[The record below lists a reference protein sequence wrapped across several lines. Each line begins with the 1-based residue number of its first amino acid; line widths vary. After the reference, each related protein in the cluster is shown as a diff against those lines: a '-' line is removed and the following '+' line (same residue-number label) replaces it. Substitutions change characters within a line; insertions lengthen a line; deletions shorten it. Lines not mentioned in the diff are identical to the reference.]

1 MRKAELTK
9 RYLLFVVSLFFIGF
23 GISLTKH
30 AGLGTSTISSMANVF
45 SIRFPILTFGTWTI
59 LSNLFFFLGQVVV
72 LRRKFRPVQLLQV
85 PLAFL
90 FGFFTD
96 LGLWLAEFFPNDA
109 FWMQLLLVVAG
120 NFVLAFGIVL
130 SITADV
136 LLNAPEG
143 FVKALAD
150 TLKRPFSGVKLAFDI
165 VWVFLAAVLSVIF
178 FRALQG
184 VGIGTVLGAFLVGFF
199 VKLLTRP
206 VKHACRRLL
215 KLSARE
221 KQSIGLAS
229 VSFRA
234 CSPEQILKN
243 MQGCGL
249 SYIEWGSDVHAPQ
262 NCPEKLQEIAALQ
275 AELGIKCCSYGTY
288 FRIGVTPAEELK
300 AYISAAKILGADV
313 LRIWCGDKGSQEY
326 TDAEKNDLF
335 VTCRALAHIAEKHG
349 VTLCLE
355 CHNNTFT
362 DRADAALSLMQAVSS
377 PHFRMYWQPNQY
389 RSLQENMAYAAAI
402 APYTVNIHV
411 FNWEGDGRY
420 PLQEAAENWRKY
432 LSCFDRRQ
440 ILLLE
445 FMPDDR
451 IESLQAEGQALKE
464 IAK

>member
-1 MRKAELTK
+1 MSRADLLK
-9 RYLLFVVSLFFIGF
+9 RYLLFVISLFFIGF

-96 LGLWLAEFFPNDA
+96 LGLWLAEFFPNNA
-109 FWMQLLLVVAG
+109 FWLQLILVVAG

-150 TLKRPFSGVKLAFDI
+150 TLQKPFSQVKLIFDI
-165 VWVFLAAVLSVIF
+165 VWVAIAVCLSFLF
-178 FRALQG
+178 FQALRG
-184 VGIGTVLGAFLVGFF
+184 VGLGTILGAFLVGFF
-199 VKLLTRP
+199 TKFLVPSVKAFCERILNLTKCAP
-206 VKHACRRLL
+206 MK
-215 KLSARE
+215 
-221 KQSIGLAS
+221 IGLVS
-229 VSFRA
+229 VSFRRE
-234 CSPEQILKN
+234 SPEQILKS
-243 MQGCGL
+243 MRGCGL
-249 SYIEWGSDVHAPQ
+249 SHIEWGSDIHAPQ

-275 AELGIKCCSYGTY
+275 AEFGIKCCAYGTY
-288 FRIGVTPAEELK
+288 FRIGVTPAEELET
-300 AYISAAKILGADV
+300 YISAAKILGADV
-313 LRIWCGDKGSQEY
+313 LRLWCGNKGSQKY
-326 TDAEKNDLF
+326 TDAEKETLF
-335 VTCRALAHIAEKHG
+335 ATCRALAEIAEKYD

-362 DRADAALSLMQAVSS
+362 DRAEAALSLMQAVGS
-377 PHFRMYWQPNQY
+377 PHFKMYWQPNQFC
-389 RSLQENMAYAAAI
+389 SLQENMAYANAI

-411 FNWEGDGRY
+411 FNWENTNRY
-420 PLQEAAENWRKY
+420 PLARGADAWRSY
-432 LSCFDRRQ
+432 LTLFDRTQ
-440 ILLLE
+440 TLLLE
-445 FMPDDR
+445 FMPDDQLD
-451 IESLQAEGQALKE
+451 SLPAEANALKE

>member
-1 MRKAELTK
+1 MSRTDLLK

-96 LGLWLAEFFPNDA
+96 LGLWLAEFFPNNA
-109 FWMQLLLVVAG
+109 FWLQLILVVAG

-178 FRALQG
+178 FQALQG

-215 KLSARE
+215 KLSAPM
-221 KQSIGLAS
+221 KTGLVS

-234 CSPEQILKN
+234 CSPEQILKS
-243 MQGCGL
+243 MRGCGL
-249 SYIEWGSDVHAPQ
+249 SHIEWGSDIHAVQ
-262 NCPEKLQEIAALQ
+262 DDPEALKQLAALQ
-275 AELGIKCCSYGTY
+275 ARYGVTCCSYGTY
-288 FRIGVTPAEELK
+288 FRIGTTPVEELE
-300 AYISAAKILGADV
+300 AYISAAKILGTDI
-313 LRIWCGDKGSQEY
+313 LRLWCGDKGSQEY
-326 TDAEKNDLF
+326 TDAEKETLF
-335 VTCRALAHIAEKHG
+335 ATCRALAEIAEKHD

-362 DRADAALSLMQAVSS
+362 DRAEAALSLMQAVGST
-377 PHFRMYWQPNQY
+377 HFKMYWQPNQY
-389 RSLQENMAYAAAI
+389 CAEEENLQYAAAI

-411 FNWEGDGRY
+411 FNWKQNERF
-420 PLQEAAENWRKY
+420 PLSQAKTCWQGY
-432 LSCFDRRQ
+432 LRQFDRSQ

-451 IESLQAEGQALKE
+451 IDSLPAEANALKE

>member
-1 MRKAELTK
+1 MSRKDLFK
-9 RYLLFVVSLFFIGF
+9 RYILFVISLFFIGF

-30 AGLGTSTISSMANVF
+30 AGLGTSTVSSTANVM
-45 SIRFPILTFGTWTI
+45 SIRFPVLTFGTWTI

-96 LGLWLAEFFPNDA
+96 LGLWLAEFFPNNA
-109 FWMQLLLVVAG
+109 FWLQLILVVAG

-130 SITADV
+130 SITANV

-143 FVKALAD
+143 FVKALSD
-150 TLKRPFSGVKLAFDI
+150 TLQQPFSEIKLIFDI
-165 VWVFLAAVLSVIF
+165 IWVAIAACLSFLF
-178 FRALQG
+178 FQALRG
-184 VGIGTVLGAFLVGFF
+184 VGLGTILGAFLVGFF
-199 VKLLTRP
+199 TKFLTPSVKAFCERILNLAKCAPMKT
-206 VKHACRRLL
+206 
-215 KLSARE
+215 
-221 KQSIGLAS
+221 GLVS
-229 VSFRA
+229 VSFRRE
-234 CSPEQILKN
+234 SPEQILKS
-243 MQGCGL
+243 MRGCGL
-249 SYIEWGSDVHAPQ
+249 SYIEWGSDIHAPKDEPATLRQ
-262 NCPEKLQEIAALQ
+262 LASLQRKYHIT
-275 AELGIKCCSYGTY
+275 CSSYGTY
-288 FRIGVTPAEELK
+288 FRIGVTPAEELET
-300 AYISAAKILGADV
+300 YISAAKILGADV
-313 LRIWCGDKGSQEY
+313 LRLWCGDKGSQEY
-326 TDAEKNDLF
+326 TDAEKETLF
-335 VTCRALAHIAEKHG
+335 ATCRALAEIAEKYD

-362 DRADAALSLMQAVSS
+362 DRAEAALSLMQAVSS
-377 PHFRMYWQPNQY
+377 PHFKMYWQPNQY
-389 RSLQENMAYAAAI
+389 RSLQENMAYANAI

>member
-1 MRKAELTK
+1 MSRTDLLK

-96 LGLWLAEFFPNDA
+96 LGLWLAEFFPNNA
-109 FWMQLLLVVAG
+109 FWLQLILVVAG

-178 FRALQG
+178 FQALQG

-215 KLSARE
+215 KLSAPM
-221 KQSIGLAS
+221 KTGLVS

-234 CSPEQILKN
+234 CSPEQILKS
-243 MQGCGL
+243 MRGCGL
-249 SYIEWGSDVHAPQ
+249 SHIEWGSDIHAVQ
-262 NCPEKLQEIAALQ
+262 DDPEALKQLAALQ
-275 AELGIKCCSYGTY
+275 ARYGVTCCSYGTY
-288 FRIGVTPAEELK
+288 FRIGTTPVEELE
-300 AYISAAKILGADV
+300 AYISAAKILGTDI
-313 LRIWCGDKGSQEY
+313 LRLWCGDKGSQEY
-326 TDAEKNDLF
+326 TDAEKETLF
-335 VTCRALAHIAEKHG
+335 ATCRALAEIAEKHD

-362 DRADAALSLMQAVSS
+362 DRAEAALSLMQAVGST
-377 PHFRMYWQPNQY
+377 HFKMYWQPNQY
-389 RSLQENMAYAAAI
+389 CAEEENLQYAAAI

-411 FNWEGDGRY
+411 FNWKQNERF
-420 PLQEAAENWRKY
+420 PLSQAKTCWQGY
-432 LSCFDRRQ
+432 LRQFDRSQ

-445 FMPDDR
+445 FMPD
-451 IESLQAEGQALKE
+451 
-464 IAK
+464 

>member
-59 LSNLFFFLGQVVV
+59 LSNLFFLLCQILI
-72 LRRKFRPVQLLQV
+72 LRRRFRPVQLLQV
-85 PLAFL
+85 PLSFL

-96 LGLWLAEFFPNDA
+96 LGLWIADIFPNDT
-109 FWMQLLLVVAG
+109 LVAKLILVAAG

-234 CSPEQILKN
+234 CSPEQILKT
-243 MQGCGL
+243 MRQCGL
-249 SYIEWGSDVHAPQ
+249 SYIEWGSDIHAVQ
-262 NCPEKLQEIAALQ
+262 DDPEALKQLAALQ
-275 AELGIKCCSYGTY
+275 ARYGVTCCSYGTY
-288 FRIGVTPAEELK
+288 FRIGTTPVEELET
-300 AYISAAKILGADV
+300 YISAAKTLGTTV
-313 LRIWCGDKGSQEY
+313 LRIWCGDKNSGEY
-326 TDAEKNDLF
+326 TEKEKTDLF
-335 VTCRALAHIAEKHG
+335 CTCRTLAEIARKHG
-349 VTLCLE
+349 VILCME
-355 CHNNTFT
+355 CHGGTFT
-362 DRADAALSLMQAVSS
+362 DRPDGALSLMQAVDS
-377 PHFRMYWQPNQY
+377 PHFRMYWQPNQFC
-389 RSLQENMAYAAAI
+389 SLQENMAYAAAI